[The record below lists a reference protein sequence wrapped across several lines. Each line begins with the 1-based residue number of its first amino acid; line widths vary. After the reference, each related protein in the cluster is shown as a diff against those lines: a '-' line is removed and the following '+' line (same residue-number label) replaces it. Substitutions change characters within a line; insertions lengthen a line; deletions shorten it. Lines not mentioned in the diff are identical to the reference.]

1 MPTERI
7 KKKQYM
13 YVVLTKQEKQ
23 RAAKPSGQK
32 QNRQVTIDR
41 QRWEGGRSGGG
52 DTITVSLGCKITEK

>member
-13 YVVLTKQEKQ
+13 YLVLTKQEKQ

-41 QRWEGGRSGGG
+41 QR
-52 DTITVSLGCKITEK
+52 